1 MTRSNRI
8 LIGAGIGVAVLILAA
23 YLASPVWALHGL
35 TAAAKA
41 GDRAKLERSIDFPAV
56 RESLKT
62 QLKTAMTRSIDQDQS
77 LRDNPFAALGQL
89 LLGGVVDKVVD
100 TYATPDAIANM
111 VATNRAPSTI
121 TAAPADPS
129 ASTTPSTSTAPG
141 APAVEQPA
149 PETKDKPKSEA
160 SYAYQGINHFRA
172 TYRDANDAPGDEF
185 GLLLERRGLFKWK
198 LVRIELPTN
207 IGR

>member
-8 LIGAGIGVAVLILAA
+8 QIGAGIGLAVLFLAA
-23 YLASPVWALHGL
+23 YFASPILALHSL

-41 GDRAKLERSIDFPAV
+41 GDRAKLERGIDFLAV
-56 RESLKT
+56 RESLKA
-62 QLKTAMTRSIDQDQS
+62 QLKAAMTRSIDEDQS

-111 VATNRAPSTI
+111 VATNRAPSNL
-121 TAAPADPS
+121 TAAPAAPS
-129 ASTTPSTSTAPG
+129 QPATSTVEQA
-141 APAVEQPA
+141 APAPLAAPA
-149 PETKDKPKSEA
+149 PEAKDKPKSEA
-160 SYAYQGINHFRA
+160 SYAYQDLNHFRA